1 MGPGRAPAT
10 GPASA
15 SETWR
20 DRLADRSK
28 VRLPGTRA
36 ERLLLLALLAMAL
49 LLRGWRLWDLPF
61 LHDEISALLRLRFS
75 SFGELIAQGVAIDA
89 HPAGVH
95 VFEWLW
101 TGLFG
106 TSELAVKVP
115 FVLLSVAALLLLY
128 RFAAT
133 WTNPTVALLGLAFI
147 GTVQYTVLYGQLARP
162 YAAGFFT
169 TALLADQLTR
179 ALGGRQRAWW
189 GVAIAAAACAYT
201 HHFALLLAGIMGLSA
216 VWIATPAQRK
226 PLLLAGLGGILL
238 YAPHLPIFFR
248 QLGYAG
254 VGQWLDPP
262 GNYWLPDHLAWVFQ
276 FSVLLAVVVL
286 GIAAFGWLRHRGKGH
301 GVFVLVCLAW
311 WVLPLAVGWAYSVFR
326 APVLQYSVLLFGFPF
341 AVFALFAG
349 WAHLPV
355 KRTVLLASGIATV
368 SVAALVFGRRHFEL
382 AYTSKYEATVE
393 QGLALLAEEPSVL
406 VLTSHPPE
414 IVPFYLDHLGIAPE
428 AFPQVNTRDLDASA
442 LHHLLEG
449 SSAELVF
456 VGWSNGARA
465 EIWAQVRERFPQEL
479 VRTDLVDGG
488 WAVYGPPQP
497 GAPGV
502 APRFFSEVAP
512 DLSPAPQ
519 WRIDSD
525 LPQVRDTT
533 ASGVPGP
540 ARWDFSGREFGLL
553 FEAPLDSLPAA
564 HNDRIEVALHL
575 ADDAPEGLLV
585 ASELLNGDS
594 SVFYRTGDAYA
605 GTDVLIT
612 AVELATVEQRGRD
625 LRFRAYVWDR
635 ARAPVRVARMGV
647 RVEAGNPVQYG
658 LFERV
663 PTFFP

>member
-1 MGPGRAPAT
+1 M
-10 GPASA
+10 
-15 SETWR
+15 SEPWR
-20 DRLADRSK
+20 ERLRSGAAH
-28 VRLPGTRA
+28 RLPGTRH
-36 ERLLLLALLAMAL
+36 EHLLLFALLALAL

-61 LHDEISALLRLRFS
+61 MHDEISALLRLRFT
-75 SFGELIAQGVAIDA
+75 SFGDLIAQGVAIDA
-89 HPAGVH
+89 HPAGIQ

-106 TSELAVKVP
+106 TSEFAVKLP

-133 WTNPTVALLGLAFI
+133 WTNPTVALLGLAFL

-162 YAAGFFT
+162 YAAGLFT

-216 VWIATPAQRK
+216 LSLATPAQRK
-226 PLLLAGLGGILL
+226 PLLLAGLGGLLL

-262 GNYWLPDHLAWVFQ
+262 GTYWLPDHLAWVFQ
-276 FSVLLAVVVL
+276 FSVLLAALVALVAV
-286 GIAAFGWLRHRGKGH
+286 IGWARHRGKGH
-301 GVFVLVCLAW
+301 RAFVWMCLAW
-311 WVLPLAVGWAYSVFR
+311 WALPLVVGWTYSVWR
-326 APVLQYSVLLFGFPF
+326 APVLQHSVLLFGFPY
-341 AVFALFAG
+341 AVFAVFAG

-355 KRTVLLASGIATV
+355 KRTVLMSSGIAVV
-368 SVAALVFGRRHFEL
+368 SVCALVFGRRHFEL
-382 AYTSKYEATVE
+382 AYTSKYEASVE
-393 QGLALLAEEPSVL
+393 QGLAFLEQEPEGL
-406 VLTSHPPE
+406 VLTSHPEE
-414 IVPFYLDHLGIAPE
+414 IIPFYLGHLGIDPAT
-428 AFPQVNTRDLDASA
+428 FPHVNTRDLDAPA
-442 LHHLLEG
+442 LHRLLE
-449 SSAELVF
+449 STSAERAF

-465 EIWAQVRERFPQEL
+465 ELRAQVRERFPMEL
-479 VRTDLVDGG
+479 VRTDLADGG
-488 WAVYGPPQP
+488 WAVFGDQR
-497 GAPGV
+497 PGV
-502 APRFFSEVAP
+502 KGIAPVLLSEAAP

-519 WRIDSD
+519 WRIDEG
-525 LPQVRDTT
+525 LPRTRDTT
-533 ASGVPGP
+533 SSGIPGP
-540 ARWDFSGREFGLL
+540 ARWDFTGREFGLL

-575 ADDAPEGLLV
+575 AGEAPEGLLV
-585 ASELLNGDS
+585 AGELLDGDS
-594 SVFYRTGDAYA
+594 SVFYRTGDAFP

-625 LRFRAYVWDR
+625 LRFRAYVWNR
-635 ARAPVRVARMGV
+635 ELAPVRVARMSV

-663 PTFFP
+663 PTGFP